1 MMMSKGMK
9 MMKKMNKF
17 LVSAAVCSILAAN
30 VGVSASAEYLP
41 SFVTG
46 ITTTAEDIT
55 DEITDIPEESI
66 IDITEETTISSEI
79 ISETTVPVTELVTG
93 DEISTG
99 SLIVETDTDDVTD
112 IDENEDEFAIP
123 AGNGILL
130 EDVSDSEINRQ
141 FLTIQS
147 KGGNTFYIVI
157 DKDMKGNENVYF
169 MNLVDEYDLLAFSE
183 DFPEGAPVK
192 KTSNEKKNDTADAG
206 EDTDG
211 AESESAEQPE
221 DTAKSEAGGNNT
233 IILLVGGA
241 LLIGGGAFY
250 YFKIYK
256 GGKAKAPKQSVSD
269 DDEDEETEIED
280 PNDDEKPETDDTDE

>member
-1 MMMSKGMK
+1 

-17 LVSAAVCSILAAN
+17 LVSAAVCGILAAN

-55 DEITDIPEESI
+55 DEITEIPEESI

-93 DEISTG
+93 DEISIG
-99 SLIVETDTDDVTD
+99 SLIVETDSDDITD
-112 IDENEDEFAIP
+112 IDENEDEIAIP

-183 DFPEGAPVK
+183 EFPEDAPVK
-192 KTSNEKKNDTADAG
+192 TDKDKKTDAG
-206 EDTDG
+206 NTAEVTED
-211 AESESAEQPE
+211 AETESAEQPD
-221 DTAKSEAGGNNT
+221 DTAKPEAGGNNT
-233 IILLVGGA
+233 IILLIGGA
-241 LLIGGGAFY
+241 LLVGGGAFY

-256 GGKAKAPKQSVSD
+256 GGKVKAPKKVVPD
-269 DDEDEETEIED
+269 DDEEDETEFDD
-280 PNDDEKPETDDTDE
+280 PNDAVQQETNDSDE

>member
-1 MMMSKGMK
+1 MRYFSGKRGRK
-9 MMKKMNKF
+9 RFCRVFTLFCNRHY
-17 LVSAAVCSILAAN
+17 N
-30 VGVSASAEYLP
+30 
-41 SFVTG
+41 
-46 ITTTAEDIT
+46 TAEDIT
-55 DEITDIPEESI
+55 DEITEIPEESI

-112 IDENEDEFAIP
+112 IDDNEDEIAIP

-192 KTSNEKKNDTADAG
+192 KTSNEKKTDNADAG
-206 EDTDG
+206 EDTDD
-211 AESESAEQPE
+211 ADSDNSEKPE
-221 DTAKSEAGGNNT
+221 DTVKTENGGSNT
-233 IILLVGGA
+233 IILVVGAA

-256 GGKAKAPKQSVSD
+256 GGKSKAPKQSVSD
-269 DDEDEETEIED
+269 DDEDDETEIED
-280 PNDDEKPETDDTDE
+280 PNDDEKSETDDTDE

>member
-1 MMMSKGMK
+1 M
-9 MMKKMNKF
+9 
-17 LVSAAVCSILAAN
+17 
-30 VGVSASAEYLP
+30 
-41 SFVTG
+41 
-46 ITTTAEDIT
+46 
-55 DEITDIPEESI
+55 
-66 IDITEETTISSEI
+66 
-79 ISETTVPVTELVTG
+79 
-93 DEISTG
+93 
-99 SLIVETDTDDVTD
+99 ETDTDEVTD

-183 DFPEGAPVK
+183 DFPENAPINVGKDK
-192 KTSNEKKNDTADAG
+192 KTSANTEETDDETADMDG
-206 EDTDG
+206 ESNEDTETPANEN
-211 AESESAEQPE
+211 AENGS
-221 DTAKSEAGGNNT
+221 NT
-233 IILLVGGA
+233 IILLVGAA
-241 LLIGGGAFY
+241 LLVDGGAFY

-256 GGKAKAPKQSVSD
+256 GKSNKPKVTAPD
-269 DDEDEETEIED
+269 DDEDDEPEIED

>member
-1 MMMSKGMK
+1 

-17 LVSAAVCSILAAN
+17 LVSAAVCGILAAN
-30 VGVSASAEYLP
+30 TVVCASAEYLP

-46 ITTTAEDIT
+46 ITTTTAEDIT

-93 DEISTG
+93 DEIGNG
-99 SLIVETDTDDVTD
+99 SLIVETDADDVTD
-112 IDENEDEFAIP
+112 IDENEDEIAIP

-192 KTSNEKKNDTADAG
+192 TDKDKKTVTDNTADVT
-206 EDTDG
+206 EDT
-211 AESESAEQPE
+211 ETESAEQPD
-221 DTAKSEAGGNNT
+221 DTAKPEAGGNNT
-233 IILLVGGA
+233 IILLIGGA
-241 LLIGGGAFY
+241 LLVGGGAFY

-256 GGKAKAPKQSVSD
+256 GGKSKAPKQSVSD

-280 PNDDEKPETDDTDE
+280 PNDDEKSETDDTDE

>member
-1 MMMSKGMK
+1 M
-9 MMKKMNKF
+9 KMNKF
-17 LVSAAVCSILAAN
+17 LVSASVCGILATN
-30 VGVSASAEYLP
+30 IGVSASAEYLP

-46 ITTTAEDIT
+46 ITKTAEDIT

-93 DEISTG
+93 DEIRTG
-99 SLIVETDTDDVTD
+99 SLIVETNTDDVTD
-112 IDENEDEFAIP
+112 IDENEDEIAIP

-192 KTSNEKKNDTADAG
+192 KTSNAKKTDTADTG
-206 EDTDG
+206 EDTNDT
-211 AESESAEQPE
+211 ESESTEKPE
-221 DTAKSEAGGNNT
+221 DTAKSENDGSNT
-233 IILLVGGA
+233 IILVAGAA

-256 GGKAKAPKQSVSD
+256 GGKAKAPKKVVSD
-269 DDEDEETEIED
+269 DDEEDETEFDD
-280 PNDDEKPETDDTDE
+280 PNDAVQQETNDSDE

>member
-1 MMMSKGMK
+1 
-9 MMKKMNKF
+9 MKKMNKF
-17 LVSAAVCSILAAN
+17 LVSAAVCGILAAN

-46 ITTTAEDIT
+46 ITKTAEDIT

-93 DEISTG
+93 DEIRTG
-99 SLIVETDTDDVTD
+99 SLIVETNTDDVTD
-112 IDENEDEFAIP
+112 IDENEDEIAIP

-183 DFPEGAPVK
+183 EFPEDAPVK
-192 KTSNEKKNDTADAG
+192 TDKDKKTDAG
-206 EDTDG
+206 NTAEVTED
-211 AESESAEQPE
+211 A
-221 DTAKSEAGGNNT
+221 
-233 IILLVGGA
+233 
-241 LLIGGGAFY
+241 
-250 YFKIYK
+250 
-256 GGKAKAPKQSVSD
+256 
-269 DDEDEETEIED
+269 ETESTNSRKIQQSR
-280 PNDDEKPETDDTDE
+280 KQAAIIRSFCLSAVRF

>member
-1 MMMSKGMK
+1 MMSKGMK

-17 LVSAAVCSILAAN
+17 LVSAAVCGILAAN

-46 ITTTAEDIT
+46 ITKTAEDIT

-93 DEISTG
+93 DESGNG
-99 SLIVETDTDDVTD
+99 SLIVESDSDDITD
-112 IDENEDEFAIP
+112 IDENEDEITIP

-141 FLTIQS
+141 FITVQS

-157 DKDMKGNENVYF
+157 DNDMKGNENV
-169 MNLVDEYDLLAFSE
+169 L
-183 DFPEGAPVK
+183 
-192 KTSNEKKNDTADAG
+192 
-206 EDTDG
+206 
-211 AESESAEQPE
+211 ESR
-221 DTAKSEAGGNNT
+221 
-233 IILLVGGA
+233 
-241 LLIGGGAFY
+241 
-250 YFKIYK
+250 
-256 GGKAKAPKQSVSD
+256 
-269 DDEDEETEIED
+269 
-280 PNDDEKPETDDTDE
+280 

>member
-1 MMMSKGMK
+1 MSHITNPCGI
-9 MMKKMNKF
+9 
-17 LVSAAVCSILAAN
+17 LVAN

-46 ITTTAEDIT
+46 ITTTTAEDIT

-93 DEISTG
+93 DEIGNG
-99 SLIVETDTDDVTD
+99 SLIVETDSDDVAD
-112 IDENEDEFAIP
+112 IDENEDEIAIP

-147 KGGNTFYIVI
+147 KGGNTFCIVI

-169 MNLVDEYDLLAFSE
+169 MNLVDEYNLLAFSE

-192 KTSNEKKNDTADAG
+192 KTSNEKKTDNADAG
-206 EDTDG
+206 EDTDD
-211 AESESAEQPE
+211 ADSDNSEKPE
-221 DTAKSEAGGNNT
+221 DSVKTENGGSNT
-233 IILLVGGA
+233 IILVVGAA
-241 LLIGGGAFY
+241 LLISGSTFY

-256 GGKAKAPKQSVSD
+256 GGKAKAPKKVVSD
-269 DDEDEETEIED
+269 DDEEDKTEFDD
-280 PNDDEKPETDDTDE
+280 PNDAVQQETNDSDE

>member
-1 MMMSKGMK
+1 

-17 LVSAAVCSILAAN
+17 LVSAAVCGILAAN

-41 SFVTG
+41 SFVTR
-46 ITTTAEDIT
+46 ITTTTSENFT
-55 DEITDIPEESI
+55 DEMTEIPEESI
-66 IDITEETTISSEI
+66 IDISEETTISTEI

-112 IDENEDEFAIP
+112 IDENEDEITIP

-183 DFPEGAPVK
+183 DFPEDAPVK
-192 KTSNEKKNDTADAG
+192 TDKDKKTDAG
-206 EDTDG
+206 NTAEVTEDAETDSTEQTYD
-211 AESESAEQPE
+211 AAKPES
-221 DTAKSEAGGNNT
+221 GGNNT
-233 IILLVGGA
+233 LILLIGGA
-241 LLIGGGAFY
+241 LLVGGGAFY

-256 GGKAKAPKQSVSD
+256 GGKSKAPKQSVSD
-269 DDEDEETEIED
+269 DDEDDETEIED
-280 PNDDEKPETDDTDE
+280 PNDDEKSETDDTDE

>member
-1 MMMSKGMK
+1 M
-9 MMKKMNKF
+9 
-17 LVSAAVCSILAAN
+17 
-30 VGVSASAEYLP
+30 
-41 SFVTG
+41 
-46 ITTTAEDIT
+46 
-55 DEITDIPEESI
+55 
-66 IDITEETTISSEI
+66 
-79 ISETTVPVTELVTG
+79 TG

-130 EDVSDSEINRQ
+130 EDVSDSKINRQ

-183 DFPEGAPVK
+183 DFPE
-192 KTSNEKKNDTADAG
+192 DA
-206 EDTDG
+206 ET
-211 AESESAEQPE
+211 ESTEQPD
-221 DTAKSEAGGNNT
+221 DTAKPEAGGNNM
-233 IILLVGGA
+233 IILLVGGV

-256 GGKAKAPKQSVSD
+256 GGKSKAPKQSVPD

>member
-1 MMMSKGMK
+1 MSKGMK

-17 LVSAAVCSILAAN
+17 LVSAAVCGILAAN
-30 VGVSASAEYLP
+30 VRVSVSAEYLP

-46 ITTTAEDIT
+46 ITTTTAEDIT
-55 DEITDIPEESI
+55 DEITDIPEDSI

-93 DEISTG
+93 DEISNG
-99 SLIVETDTDDVTD
+99 SLIAETDSDDITD
-112 IDENEDEFAIP
+112 IDENEAEIAIP

-130 EDVSDSEINRQ
+130 EDVSGSEINRQ
-141 FLTIQS
+141 FITVQS

-192 KTSNEKKNDTADAG
+192 KTSNDKKTDSADTG
-206 EDTDG
+206 EDTDD

-221 DTAKSEAGGNNT
+221 DTAKPEADGNNT

-256 GGKAKAPKQSVSD
+256 GGKVKAPKKVVPD
-269 DDEDEETEIED
+269 DDEEDETEFDD
-280 PNDDEKPETDDTDE
+280 PNDVVQQETNDSDE